1 MLFAWTPLISSG
13 DFTGINTDVGLV
25 AAGIIG
31 VLLIVLGIGI
41 LVRALSR

>member
-1 MLFAWTPLISSG
+1 MFFVWTPLVSSG
-13 DFTGINTDVGLV
+13 DFTGISIDVGLV

-31 VLLIVLGIGI
+31 VMLIVLGIGI

>member
-1 MLFAWTPLISSG
+1 MLYAWTPLIASA
-13 DFTGINTDVGLV
+13 DFTGISTDVGLV

-31 VLLIVLGIGI
+31 VMLIVLGIGI